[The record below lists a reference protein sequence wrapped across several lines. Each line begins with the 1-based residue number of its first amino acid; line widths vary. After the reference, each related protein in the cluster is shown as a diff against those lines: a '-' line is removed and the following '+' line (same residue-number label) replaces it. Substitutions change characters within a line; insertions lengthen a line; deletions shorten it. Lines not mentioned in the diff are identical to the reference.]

1 MARAPLVLETHGKI
15 TRKKVNGT
23 PTAFTRYRDADGI
36 TRKVQ
41 RIGRTLSEAEQN
53 LQHALKTRHIED
65 EHAALSPDSTVD
77 QLIAEWL
84 DEARSA
90 GRYAAATLRT
100 YSQRAAS
107 TITPGIG
114 SVRIREAT
122 VSKMDRFVKLTTKN
136 HGPGTARTVRTIL
149 VNAFELA
156 LRHGLVDFNRAKNTA
171 PVPATKSTPAAPS
184 LAMIRDLL
192 PFLKAHDAALIER
205 GRPAY
210 LHDLIGL
217 YLATGART
225 AELLALE
232 WPSVEIGT
240 DVTKVSIE
248 ATLIVNEAGKLER
261 QKFTKSDAGMR
272 RLTLPPA
279 AALTLQERRAASYCP
294 IVFPSSTGTH
304 RWPHNLRREWREAVK
319 GTQFEGLTP
328 KSFRKAVATLLRDD
342 MGIEAARDQLG
353 HSDERVTKAHYAQ
366 RLADAP
372 DATLA
377 LEKFFQS
384 AE

>member
-15 TRKKVNGT
+15 TRKKINGT

-65 EHAALSPDSTVD
+65 EHAALSLDSTVD

-84 DEARSA
+84 DEARASS
-90 GRYAAATLRT
+90 RYATATLRT
-100 YSQRAAS
+100 YSQRSAS

-122 VSKMDRFVKLTTKN
+122 VSKIDRFVKLTTKN
-136 HGPGTARTVRTIL
+136 HGPGTARTVRSIL

-156 LRHGLVDFNRAKNTA
+156 LRHGLVDFNHARNTA
-171 PVPATKSTPAAPS
+171 PVPTTKSTPEAPS
-184 LAMIRDLL
+184 LATVQALL
-192 PFLKAHDAALIER
+192 PFLKEYDAER
-205 GRPAY
+205 KKNGLSFY
-210 LHDLIGL
+210 LHDLTTL

-225 AELLALE
+225 AELLALN
-232 WPSVEIGT
+232 WDSVELGDT
-240 DVTKVSIE
+240 LSKVKIE
-248 ATLIVNEAGKLER
+248 ATLIVNEDGKLER
-261 QKFTKSDAGMR
+261 QTFTKSDSGMR
-272 RLTLPPA
+272 RLTVPLA
-279 AALTLQERRAASYCP
+279 ATLTLMERQNEAHCP
-294 IVFPSSTGTH
+294 IVFQSSTKTY
-304 RWPHNLRREWREAVK
+304 RWPHNVRREWREAVT
-319 GTQFEGLTP
+319 GTQFAGLTP

-342 MGIEAARDQLG
+342 LGIEAARDQLG

-372 DATLA
+372 DSTSA
-377 LEKFFQS
+377 LDKFFQS